1 MVPMKKPQKIIL
13 IGSVLLLTFLVGFV
27 AGDIRKNGSSIS
39 FSGKENIPSDV
50 DFNPVWE
57 AWKILE
63 EKFVPATTTELT
75 SNQDH
80 VWGIIE
86 GLASS
91 YDDPYTVFFS
101 PEQSKQFEE
110 EISGSFGGLGIE
122 LGIRDSLLTIIAPL
136 KGTPAERVGLQ
147 SGDIIIEIDGKTTQR
162 MDIDKAISLLRG
174 EVGTTV
180 TLTIAREGEQEFLTV
195 PIVRDT
201 IEVPTLDKELR
212 DDGIYVL
219 SLYNFGGTAIQE
231 FRTALREFIDSDST
245 NLIIDLRGNPGGY
258 LQAAVEIASW
268 FLPLGEV
275 VVTEDY
281 GDSADTVVHRS
292 KGYDIMENDWRIV
305 VLIDGG
311 SASASEI
318 LAGALREHDIA
329 VLIGENTFGKGSVQE
344 LVPVTEDTSLKVTV
358 ARWLTPRGISIS
370 NTGLAPDLE
379 IAITREDIEKDMDPQ
394 LDAAIEYLTTGVLP
408 EPIVEESEVSSEE
421 VDDLEEIE

>member
-1 MVPMKKPQKIIL
+1 MVPMKKPQKILL
-13 IGSVLLLTFLVGFV
+13 IGLTLLVTFAIGFV
-27 AGDIRKNGSSIS
+27 AGDKSKSVSSFT
-39 FSGKENIPSDV
+39 FSGSENVPSDV
-50 DFNPVWE
+50 DLNPVWE

-63 EKFVPATTTELT
+63 EKFVPATTTEIA

-86 GLASS
+86 GLAAS
-91 YDDPYTVFFS
+91 YNDPYTVFFS

-122 LGIRDSLLTIIAPL
+122 LGIRDNLLTVIAPL
-136 KGTPAERVGLQ
+136 KGTPAERAGLLT
-147 SGDIIIEIDGKTTQR
+147 GDIIIEIDGKTTQR
-162 MDIDKAISLLRG
+162 MDIDEAISLLRG

-245 NLIIDLRGNPGGY
+245 KLVIDLRGNPGGY

-281 GDSADTVVHRS
+281 GDSEDTIIHRS
-292 KGYDIMENDWRIV
+292 KGYDITESDWRIV
-305 VLIDGG
+305 VLVDGG

-318 LAGALREHDIA
+318 LAGALSEHGKA

-358 ARWLTPRGISIS
+358 ARWLTPHGNSIS

-379 IAITREDIEKDMDPQ
+379 VAITPEDIEADKDPQ
-394 LDAAIEYLTTGVLP
+394 LDAAIEYLNTGVLP
-408 EPIVEESEVSSEE
+408 EPIVKEEGESTEE
-421 VDDLEEIE
+421 VDDSEEIE